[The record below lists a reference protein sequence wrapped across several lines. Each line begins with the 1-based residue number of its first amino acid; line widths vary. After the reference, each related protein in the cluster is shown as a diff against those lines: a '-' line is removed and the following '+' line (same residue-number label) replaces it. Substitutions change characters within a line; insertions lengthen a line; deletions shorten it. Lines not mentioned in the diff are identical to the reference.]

1 MSIVYVLVLLIVIA
15 ALIARK
21 SGSSFAEIGGMCYRG
36 VSASK
41 IVIVM
46 MFIVGM
52 LTASWRMSGTIAF
65 FVYYGIKV
73 IMPATFIIIG
83 YLLATL
89 LSYAV
94 GSSFAVTASVGVI
107 FMALARAGGVDPLV
121 MGGAILS
128 GVYFGDRGAPTSS
141 AAMLVASVTGTDHMK
156 NVRTMAKFCV
166 LPLLI
171 SIVLYGYLSV
181 SNPIQSVDESFLVK
195 LGEQF
200 NISWWCLIPAALML
214 ILPLVKV
221 DVTRAM
227 LSSVAAALLIAV
239 SVQKTGLLELVS
251 VLLFGYESTTEFGVI
266 FNGGGIRSMIDVI
279 LVVVLSGALAGIFND
294 TGMLNGLTER
304 IGRLMDKLGHFGT
317 TCLVTTVL
325 SAIACNQSFPTV
337 MAGPL
342 LIDQYE
348 KKGGS
353 REELASDMQNS
364 YIIIVGL
371 IPWAIACSVPLAF
384 MGVDYGACKYAFY
397 MFLIPLLYPI
407 QKRFIKIR

>member
-1 MSIVYVLVLLIVIA
+1 MSIVYVLILLIIIA

-41 IVIVM
+41 IVIIM

-65 FVYYGIKV
+65 FVYYGIKI

-121 MGGAILS
+121 MGGAIMS

-156 NVRTMAKFCV
+156 NVKNMAKFCV
-166 LPLLI
+166 LPLII
-171 SIVLYGYLSV
+171 SIAIYAFLSV
-181 SNPIQSVDESFLVK
+181 RNPIHSVDESFLVK
-195 LGEQF
+195 LSEQF
-200 NISWWCLIPAALML
+200 AISYWCLVPAALML
-214 ILPLVKV
+214 LLPLLKV

-227 LSSVAAALLIAV
+227 LSSVVTALLIAV
-239 SVQKTGLLELVS
+239 FVQKIGFVDLLS
-251 VLLFGYESTTEFGVI
+251 VLALGYESKTEFGTI
-266 FNGGGIRSMIDVI
+266 FNGGGIKSMMDVI
-279 LVVVLSGALAGIFND
+279 LVVVFSGALAGIFNK
-294 TGMLNGLTER
+294 TGMLGKLTEKIGKLIGK
-304 IGRLMDKLGHFGT
+304 IGRFGT

-325 SAIACNQSFPTV
+325 SGIACNQSFPTV